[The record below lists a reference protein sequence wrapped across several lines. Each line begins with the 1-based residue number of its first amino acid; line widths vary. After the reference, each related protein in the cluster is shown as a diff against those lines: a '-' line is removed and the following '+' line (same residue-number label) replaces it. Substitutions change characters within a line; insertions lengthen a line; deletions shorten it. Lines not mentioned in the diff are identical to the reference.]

1 MSMHTVRNA
10 RSIFA
15 RYVLSLIAEHVNFG
29 QKLIITKNKKE
40 ETAVVV
46 FTLFLMA
53 YQNITPQRRGVENL
67 MAV

>member
-1 MSMHTVRNA
+1 MHTVRNAA

-40 ETAVVV
+40 EDCCCC
-46 FTLFLMA
+46 FHSLLMA